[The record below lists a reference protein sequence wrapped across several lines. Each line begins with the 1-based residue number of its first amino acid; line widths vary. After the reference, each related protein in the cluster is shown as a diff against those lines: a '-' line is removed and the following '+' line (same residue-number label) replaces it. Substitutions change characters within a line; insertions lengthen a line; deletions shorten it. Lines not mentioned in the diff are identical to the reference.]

1 MFWLDAI
8 TLIDSF
14 GSVAYELGEWS
25 CYSQNALSE
34 EIGAKDER
42 TFILGEAPV
51 CSYGA
56 LLSTSSGVFILLKY
70 NKNQL

>member
-1 MFWLDAI
+1 M
-8 TLIDSF
+8 IDSL

-42 TFILGEAPV
+42 TFKLGEAPV

-70 NKNQL
+70 N